1 MRSVLALSLLITLC
15 GSAEAAT
22 RHRFKPPASR
32 ICAGQPVT
40 VPDGIAVPGWTE
52 EETRRWLNSASG
64 PKG

>member
-15 GSAEAAT
+15 ASAEAAT

-32 ICAGQPVT
+32 LRAGQPAT
-40 VPDGIAVPGWTE
+40 VPGWTE

>member
-1 MRSVLALSLLITLC
+1 
-15 GSAEAAT
+15 
-22 RHRFKPPASR
+22 
-32 ICAGQPVT
+32 VT